1 LRREFRTELVVS
13 ATATGQGASRILSV
27 NERLYHQSNL
37 LGDWK
42 GSFKK
47 TNQAVEFDVLS
58 INGNTAQVAYTHNG
72 HTERGIATV
81 SQNSISF
88 GNVTIATRDGKQAAF
103 EFSFQPPGQ
112 ISELGVQTAVLA
124 KDPTAGNALVGSW
137 TGATVDHS
145 VSFTVVS
152 VNGRD
157 AQVKFNIDGNSGQG
171 VGDVSQNAVLFGKVA
186 FTNIDGTNGR
196 VTFQSGH
203 QTFSLPVQKFTPKTA

>member
-1 LRREFRTELVVS
+1 MS
-13 ATATGQGASRILSV
+13 AVAATPSASRILPV

-37 LGDWK
+37 LGNWK

-58 INGNTAQVAYTHNG
+58 INGNTAQVTYTHNG
-72 HTERGIATV
+72 HTERGTATV

-103 EFSFQPPGQ
+103 EFAFQPPGQ
-112 ISELGVQTAVLA
+112 ISQLGVQTAVLA

-137 TGATVDHS
+137 TGATADHS

-152 VNGRD
+152 IDGRN
-157 AQVKFNIDGNSGQG
+157 AQVKFNIDGKSGQG
-171 VGDVSQNAVLFGKVA
+171 VGDVDQNAVLFGKVA
-186 FTNIDGTNGR
+186 FTNIDGKNGK

>member
-1 LRREFRTELVVS
+1 MS
-13 ATATGQGASRILSV
+13 AVAATPSASRILPV

-37 LGDWK
+37 LGNWK

-58 INGNTAQVAYTHNG
+58 INGNTAQVTYTHNG
-72 HTERGIATV
+72 HTERGTATV

-103 EFSFQPPGQ
+103 EFAFQPPGQ
-112 ISELGVQTAVLA
+112 ISQLGVQTAVLA

-137 TGATVDHS
+137 TGATADHS

-152 VNGRD
+152 IDGRN
-157 AQVKFNIDGNSGQG
+157 AQVKFNIDGKSGQG
-171 VGDVSQNAVLFGKVA
+171 VGDVDQNAVLFGKVA
-186 FTNIDGTNGR
+186 FTNIDGKNGK

-203 QTFSLPVQKFTPKTA
+203 QTFSLLVQKFTPKTA

>member
-1 LRREFRTELVVS
+1 VS
-13 ATATGQGASRILSV
+13 AVAATPSASRILPV

-37 LGDWK
+37 LGNWK

-58 INGNTAQVAYTHNG
+58 INGNTAQVTYTHNG
-72 HTERGIATV
+72 HTERGTATV

-103 EFSFQPPGQ
+103 EFAFQPPGQ
-112 ISELGVQTAVLA
+112 ISQLGVQTAVLA

-137 TGATVDHS
+137 TGATADHS

-152 VNGRD
+152 IDGRN
-157 AQVKFNIDGNSGQG
+157 AQVKFNIDGKSGQG
-171 VGDVSQNAVLFGKVA
+171 VGDVDQNAVLFGKVA
-186 FTNIDGTNGR
+186 FTNIDGKNGK